1 MNVKKLTLTSAEYP
15 EPLRHISS
23 PPKQLFVLGDLQ
35 SLLEAP
41 RVAVVG
47 SRKVTPYGR
56 AVTEMLAGELAA
68 KGIVIISGLALGVD
82 AVAHR
87 AALDA
92 GGKTLA
98 VLPTSLDN
106 IYPSVHRD
114 LARKIVASGGVL
126 VSEYDTGMPGL
137 KKNFIERNR
146 LVSGLSDA
154 VLITEAA
161 QKSGTLHTANF
172 ALEQGRTVL
181 TVPGNI
187 TSAGSEGTNNLIKS
201 GALPVTETADIFEAL
216 HLTPKD
222 LQRQLPLGTNAAE
235 QAILDHMQAG
245 ISDATALMHA
255 AGMDAAEFSRTL
267 SMLEI
272 SGRVVPLGAGQW
284 RIR

>member
-1 MNVKKLTLTSAEYP
+1 MNVKKLTLTSAEFP
-15 EPLRHISS
+15 DSLRHIPS
-23 PPKQLFVLGDLQ
+23 PPKQLYVLGDMQTLLQ
-35 SLLEAP
+35 AP

-47 SRKVTPYGR
+47 SRKISPYGR
-56 AVTEMLAGELAA
+56 AITDSLAGELAG

-87 AALDA
+87 AALAA

-106 IYPSVHRD
+106 IYPSSHRD
-114 LARKIVASGGVL
+114 LAKRILAGGGAL
-126 VSEYDTGMPGL
+126 VSEYDSGMPGL

-172 ALEQGRTVL
+172 ALEQGRTVMA
-181 TVPGNI
+181 VPGNI
-187 TSAGSEGTNNLIKS
+187 TSSGSEGTNNLIKS
-201 GALPVTETADIFEAL
+201 GALPVTEASDIFEAL

-235 QAILDHMQAG
+235 QAILDHMQVG
-245 ISDATALMHA
+245 ISDATALMQA
-255 AGMDAAEFSRTL
+255 TGMTPAEFSRTL
-267 SMLEI
+267 TMLEI
-272 SGRVVPLGAGQW
+272 TGRITPLGAGQW

>member
-1 MNVKKLTLTSAEYP
+1 MNVKKLTLTSTEFP
-15 EPLRHISS
+15 EPLRHIPS
-23 PPKQLFVLGDLQ
+23 PPKQLYVLGDIQTLLQ
-35 SLLEAP
+35 SP

-47 SRKVTPYGR
+47 SRKVSPYGR
-56 AVTEMLAGELAA
+56 AVTESLTGELAG

-87 AALDA
+87 AALDG

-106 IYPSVHRD
+106 IYPSSHRD
-114 LARKIVASGGVL
+114 LAKKILTGGGAL
-126 VSEYDTGMPGL
+126 VSEYDSGMPGL

-172 ALEQGRTVL
+172 ALEQGRTVMA
-181 TVPGNI
+181 VPGNI

-201 GALPVTETADIFEAL
+201 GALPVTEASDIFEAL

-222 LQRQLPLGTNAAE
+222 LQRQLPLGSNAAE
-235 QAILDHMQAG
+235 QAILDYMQTG
-245 ISDATALMHA
+245 ISDATALMKA
-255 AGMDAAEFSRTL
+255 AGMTPAEFGRTL
-267 SMLEI
+267 TMLEI
-272 SGRVVPLGAGQW
+272 TGRITPLGAGQW

>member
-15 EPLRHISS
+15 ESLRHISS

-114 LARKIVASGGVL
+114 LARKIVSSGGVL

>member
-1 MNVKKLTLTSAEYP
+1 MNVKKLTLTSAEFP
-15 EPLRHISS
+15 DSLRHIPS
-23 PPKQLFVLGDLQ
+23 PPKQLYVLGDMQTLLQ
-35 SLLEAP
+35 AP

-47 SRKVTPYGR
+47 SRKISPYGR
-56 AVTEMLAGELAA
+56 AITDSLAGELAG
-68 KGIVIISGLALGVD
+68 KGIVVVSGLALGVD

-106 IYPSVHRD
+106 IYPSSHRD
-114 LARKIVASGGVL
+114 LAKKILAGGGAL
-126 VSEYDTGMPGL
+126 VSEYDSGMPGL

-172 ALEQGRTVL
+172 ALEQGRTVMA
-181 TVPGNI
+181 VPGNI
-187 TSAGSEGTNNLIKS
+187 TSSGSEGTNNLIKS
-201 GALPVTETADIFEAL
+201 GALPVTEASDIFEAL

-235 QAILDHMQAG
+235 QAILDHMQVG
-245 ISDATALMHA
+245 ISDATALMQA
-255 AGMDAAEFSRTL
+255 TGMTPAEFSRTL
-267 SMLEI
+267 TMLEI
-272 SGRVVPLGAGQW
+272 TGRITPLGAGQW